1 MDWLALSVFTE
12 IAAGKSLAKAARHLK
27 IAPMSATRRL
37 SALEKELGVRL
48 VHRTTRAIALTPEG
62 QAFLPHA
69 HALLEERVAAYAS
82 IKPTGDAASGVL
94 RLTTSVAFGRKIA
107 TPLIA
112 EFLGDNPALKI
123 ELLMTDD
130 LVDIVKEGLDLAVRI
145 ANLADSSLT
154 ARRLADSP
162 RMLLASPEY
171 LNRRGRPRKLED
183 LSAHD
188 CLPITSATHWPFRTG
203 GKTRQ
208 VRVEGRFSANSIE
221 GLLQACVGGLGI
233 ANLSSWFVQDEV
245 RRGSLQRIDLADA
258 TPEELGVWALYPT
271 KHLLPAKTR
280 LFIDALAARLRDWP
294 QQFE

>member
-1 MDWLALSVFTE
+1 
-12 IAAGKSLAKAARHLK
+12 
-27 IAPMSATRRL
+27 MSATRRL
-37 SALEKELGVRL
+37 SSLEKELGVRL

-69 HALLEERVAAYAS
+69 RVLLEERAAAYAS
-82 IKPTGDAASGVL
+82 IKPAGDAASGVL

-107 TPLIA
+107 TPLIVQFA
-112 EFLGDNPALKI
+112 RDNPALKV

-145 ANLADSSLT
+145 ANLSDSSLT
-154 ARRLADSP
+154 ARRLAESP

-171 LNRRGRPRKLED
+171 LNRRGRPRKLEE
-183 LSAHD
+183 LSSHD
-188 CLPITSATHWPFRTG
+188 CLPISGATHWSFRTG

-221 GLLQACVGGLGI
+221 GLLQACVGGLGV
-233 ANLSSWFVQDEV
+233 ANLSSWFVQEEI
-245 RRGSLQRIDLADA
+245 RRGSLQQVELADA
-258 TPEELGVWALYPT
+258 TPQELGVWALYPT
-271 KHLLPAKTR
+271 RHFLPAKTR